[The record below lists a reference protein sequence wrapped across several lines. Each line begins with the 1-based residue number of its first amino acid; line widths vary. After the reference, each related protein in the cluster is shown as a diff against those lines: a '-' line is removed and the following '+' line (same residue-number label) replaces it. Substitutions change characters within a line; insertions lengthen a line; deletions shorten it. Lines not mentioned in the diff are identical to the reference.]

1 MNLDARAERR
11 SEYFGKAERRELE
24 MFPERMEREKE
35 RWLDLVDFPTWQ
47 ILKILQFGDQHVRGI
62 LKFFSGSPDTF
73 YDRLGRMEK
82 WGLIEA
88 SGAEKGR
95 KTYEIT
101 SLGERLLSAFNAVGE
116 VVKEIRGEK
125 EPPVE
130 KMNL

>member
-1 MNLDARAERR
+1 
-11 SEYFGKAERRELE
+11 
-24 MFPERMEREKE
+24 
-35 RWLDLVDFPTWQ
+35 
-47 ILKILQFGDQHVRGI
+47 
-62 LKFFSGSPDTF
+62 
-73 YDRLGRMEK
+73 MEK

>member
-11 SEYFGKAERRELE
+11 SEYFEKAERRELE
-24 MFPERMEREKE
+24 MLSERMEREKE
-35 RWLDLVDFPTWQ
+35 RWLDLVDFPIWQ

-82 WGLIEA
+82 WGLVEVGEA
-88 SGAEKGR
+88 RKGR

-101 SLGERLLSAFNAVGE
+101 SLGERLLSAFDAVGE
-116 VVKEIRGEK
+116 IVKEIRGEK
-125 EPPVE
+125 EAPIE